1 MTPALSGALQL
12 VVEGDP
18 HSDLPAAIER
28 LGADDQRM
36 VRYLLDAQGKRIDR
50 ERRDAAL
57 EARARALS
65 EAAIWGAAR
74 QGLP

>member
-1 MTPALSGALQL
+1 MTPALSGALRL

-18 HSDLPAAIER
+18 HNDLPAAIER

-36 VRYLLDAQGKRIDR
+36 VRYLLHAQGKRIDR
-50 ERRDAAL
+50 ERKEAAL
-57 EARARALS
+57 DERTRALS